1 MSGWSEHDAIPWRLS
16 QGIAMRG
23 RIVRIIA
30 FGLHDPATDAI
41 DQKRHTDKR
50 AGHNI
55 HVAGKEISA
64 ETGHGQIIIVEAARV
79 SANPIIGRPKL
90 RKDTFARTE
99 FAFAVFRCEELSTGT
114 KAFRVRSGP
123 KAL

>member
-23 RIVRIIA
+23 RIVRVIA

-64 ETGHGQIIIVEAARV
+64 ETGHGSDHYRGSRECV
-79 SANPIIGRPKL
+79 SKSRD
-90 RKDTFARTE
+90 RKAKIAEGYIRE
-99 FAFAVFRCEELSTGT
+99 
-114 KAFRVRSGP
+114 VRIC
-123 KAL
+123 L